1 MSQGYARG
9 SDTVPTKEVSM
20 FSRNS
25 LASVILLTVLTSFL
39 TGCVSSS
46 EYTST
51 VATSS
56 NQDIKDE
63 DLAQGTEFR
72 CLERLGDLVD
82 EISESDARVN
92 EAGAILVED
101 SSTTNIRSFEFRLRT
116 EGEVLKNLAAELQA
130 PSSNCGDKSID
141 AAVTALAAA
150 IYMEGRYKQQI
161 ENLEEAVS
169 DGSLDRLERANLTKI
184 EAMLEL
190 QSALVE
196 LASR

>member
-1 MSQGYARG
+1 M
-9 SDTVPTKEVSM
+9 PTKAVSM
-20 FSRNS
+20 FSRKS
-25 LASVILLTVLTSFL
+25 LASVILLTVLTSLL

-46 EYTST
+46 EYAPT

-56 NQDIKDE
+56 DQDIKDD
-63 DLAQGTEFR
+63 DLAKGTEFR
-72 CLERLGDLVD
+72 CLERLGDLID
-82 EISESDARVN
+82 EISESDARVR

-116 EGEVLKNLAAELQA
+116 EGEVLKKLATELQA
-130 PSSNCGDKSID
+130 PSSNCGDRSID
-141 AAVTALAAA
+141 ASVTALAAA

-161 ENLEEAVS
+161 KNLEEAVS